1 MRELFEDVDAV
12 HDDEMSTTQ
21 AEVADLARRI
31 SNRIDRIVAVNN
43 RVTFVLDRDVSVR
56 VREMAELEGISL
68 DQMCSVIIT
77 ESMSD

>member
-43 RVTFVLDRDVSVR
+43 KVTFVLDRDVAVQ

-77 ESMSD
+77 ESLSD

>member
-1 MRELFEDVDAV
+1 MEDVFENPDNV
-12 HDDEMSTTQ
+12 QDDEMSTTK
-21 AEVADLARRI
+21 ADVADLARRI

-43 RVTFVLDRDVSVR
+43 RVTFVLDRDVAVQ

-77 ESMSD
+77 ESLSD